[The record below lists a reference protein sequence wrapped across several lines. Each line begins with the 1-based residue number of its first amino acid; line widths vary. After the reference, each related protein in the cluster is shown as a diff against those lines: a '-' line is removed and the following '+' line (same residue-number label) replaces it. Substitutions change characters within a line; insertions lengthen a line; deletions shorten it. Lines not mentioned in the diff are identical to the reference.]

1 MRKFESLKANPD
13 TEDDVWKHMQL
24 MLGMAGLFHTQ
35 VSMQANNALHKQT
48 FAFSGDCFCKMTTHG
63 LIEPSPT
70 ERLNAIK
77 QFSPFHG

>member
-48 FAFSGDCFCKMTTHG
+48 FAFF
-63 LIEPSPT
+63 
-70 ERLNAIK
+70 R
-77 QFSPFHG
+77 